1 VDSAGDVY
9 VAFLSNGVVFESS
22 RSLQDFGDVN
32 LAATSASIA
41 LPFTFDSPGTLGST
55 AVLTQGTAGLDF
67 ANNGTG
73 TCAANT
79 SYMTGQTCTVNV
91 AFTPQFA
98 GTRFG
103 AAVLKNTS
111 GAVIATGYVQGTGV
125 GPQVDFLPGRQ
136 STIATAPGWTYG
148 VAVDAKGNVFFADNH
163 NGIIYSASPSGGSYS
178 LSTIPTSSLSG
189 PYGLTVDGSGSLYIV
204 DTGNYR
210 VLKETPSAGSY
221 MESTIASFPANGGTA
236 PTGVAVD
243 GSGNV
248 FIVNAVGTLYK
259 ETLTA
264 GSYSQSTIPTGVSSA
279 AGVAVDGGG
288 NVFVAINSTNGEIL
302 KETPSAGGYVQS
314 VIAVPSG
321 GVPSGVSVDAVGNL
335 YVNYTVTGAPSQLF
349 KETPSAGGYVQTTI
363 PITGLDQPFG
373 VTVDALGNVYIA
385 DSAHQRILK
394 LDFADP
400 PNLTFASTA
409 VGSISS
415 DSPQA
420 VTVENIGNAD
430 LSFPI
435 PSTGNNPSVATD
447 FTLNSS
453 GDSACPLV
461 GGGSPEPGALAGAA
475 SCELSISF
483 TPAVAGTVSG
493 SLVLTDNN
501 LNAAAPGYAA
511 QSIELSGTGTAATPI
526 ITWAPPA
533 AITYGTA
540 LSTSQLNATASVAG
554 TFTFNPA
561 LGTVPPAGTDTLTVT
576 FTPTDSTDYTTASA
590 SVSLTVGKATPM
602 ITWPTPAPITYGTAL
617 SAMQLNA
624 TANVPGTL
632 AYSPALGAVV
642 PAGSQILSVVFTPTD
657 TNDYYTA
664 SKTVPLTVN
673 KAILIITWHAPA
685 PITYG
690 AALSATQLN
699 ATAGVAGTFTYS
711 PALGTVPPAGT
722 DTLTVTFTP
731 TDSTDYTTASASVSL
746 TVGKATPMITWPTPA
761 PITYGTAL
769 SATQLNASAN
779 VPGSFAYNPAAGTIP
794 PAGTDTLTVTFTP
807 ADTKDYA
814 TVTASVSLTVSKP
827 TPSFTL
833 SALSASLSVA
843 QNSSG
848 SSTISVT
855 DVGGFT
861 GSVKLSA
868 SGMPSGVTASFGTN
882 PTAKTSVLTLK
893 ASAKAATGA
902 VSITITGTSGS
913 LTRTTSIALTVVSH
927 K

>member
-1 VDSAGDVY
+1 LAFNGVIPTSPTVQTIYSPSDLYDPAGIAVDSAGDVY

-335 YVNYTVTGAPSQLF
+335 YVNYTVTGAPSQLL

-617 SAMQLNA
+617 SA
-624 TANVPGTL
+624 
-632 AYSPALGAVV
+632 
-642 PAGSQILSVVFTPTD
+642 
-657 TNDYYTA
+657 
-664 SKTVPLTVN
+664 
-673 KAILIITWHAPA
+673 
-685 PITYG
+685 
-690 AALSATQLN
+690 
-699 ATAGVAGTFTYS
+699 
-711 PALGTVPPAGT
+711 
-722 DTLTVTFTP
+722 
-731 TDSTDYTTASASVSL
+731 
-746 TVGKATPMITWPTPA
+746 
-761 PITYGTAL
+761 
-769 SATQLNASAN
+769 TQLNASAN